1 MVQNSHNSAKVM
13 EMYFSYEKLVI
24 NLSERVLRAPKKG
37 SCFACSLSL
46 SEINSRLWCSL
57 FKKSKKVRACP
68 QFQKSKNYRRHGY
81 GKT

>member
-1 MVQNSHNSAKVM
+1 M

-24 NLSERVLRAPKKG
+24 NLSERVLRAPING
-37 SCFACSLSL
+37 SCFACSLSLSLFL

-57 FKKSKKVRACP
+57 FKKAKKFRACP
-68 QFQKSKNYRRHGY
+68 QFQKSKNYRRHAY